1 MKYAF
6 KNKDG
11 RYFQE
16 RYLMSGKRSWKFT
29 DDLRKA
35 YKERSNT
42 PQYERYIESK
52 FDGLEY
58 ERVEI

>member
-1 MKYAF
+1 MKYAY

-11 RYFQE
+11 LYFQE
-16 RYLMSGKRSWKFT
+16 HYLMSGKRIWKFT

-35 YKERSNT
+35 YKEVFNT
-42 PQYERYIESK
+42 PQYGRYIESK

>member
-1 MKYAF
+1 MKYAY
-6 KNKDG
+6 KTPDG

-16 RYLMSGKRSWKFT
+16 NYEDGQLVWKYT

-35 YKERSNT
+35 YKERINM
-42 PQYERYIESK
+42 PQYGRYVESK